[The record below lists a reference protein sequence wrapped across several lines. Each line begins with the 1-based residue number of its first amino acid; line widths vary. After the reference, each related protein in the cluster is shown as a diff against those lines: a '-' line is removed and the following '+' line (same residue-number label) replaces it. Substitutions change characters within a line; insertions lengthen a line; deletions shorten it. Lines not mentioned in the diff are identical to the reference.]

1 MTNDRGIATD
11 NATAVRVAVGGG
23 NVTVQHYTFEPQM
36 VEIDAGESVTWYSP
50 TEFNELHTVT
60 FVQDFN
66 LTSDIILPFDVPE
79 STEFELLPPFNIGE
93 PLTMETP
100 NGTAAVIAL
109 NKLTFY
115 PAVADSNGN
124 ITYLNGTNI
133 QYTMDGSEKA
143 LNCGIIQQPFPPAPE
158 NETATGGTMEI
169 PQEESM
175 NATTTATSNTTE
187 MLVTEEKGGEVTE
200 PHLNR
205 SLEDR
210 RSRL

>member
-1 MTNDRGIATD
+1 
-11 NATAVRVAVGGG
+11 
-23 NVTVQHYTFEPQM
+23 
-36 VEIDAGESVTWYSP
+36 
-50 TEFNELHTVT
+50 LHTVT

-66 LTSDIILPFDVPE
+66 LTSDIILPFAVPE
-79 STEFELLPPFNIGE
+79 RTEFELLPPFNIGE

-115 PAVADSNGN
+115 PALADSNGN

-143 LNCGIIQQPFPPAPE
+143 LNSGIIQQPFPPAPE
-158 NETATGGTMEI
+158 NETATGGTMEL

-187 MLVTEEKGGEVTE
+187 MLVTEEEGEEVTE
-200 PHLNR
+200 PSCEQVVGGPPFPFIEEFTVTFGQPGTYDYFCALHPWMTGQVLAR
-205 SLEDR
+205 
-210 RSRL
+210 